1 MTIDVH
7 QLTQDHK
14 KAVNTIDGLEFHT
27 VPGLLAQLRDAVYGA
42 GVRDGAGN
50 ASKAKL
56 PIQAAALD
64 LYMSIDRQVS
74 EVWVAA
80 FRRVPNTDR
89 PEALLSEWAAWADET
104 TIVTVAGRGVN
115 AVDAV
120 SGWVSTISDYFDPPR
135 LAEISAPCVAC
146 GERWTYRTVDGETVR
161 SSALSFRRDR
171 DTGETLDA
179 RCESCG
185 NVWTPAQFLFLA
197 EAIGAG
203 SNHTGGSIES

>member
-1 MTIDVH
+1 MTVDVEVLVH
-7 QLTQDHK
+7 DHK

-42 GVRDGAGN
+42 GVRDGAGS

-64 LYMSIDRQVS
+64 LLMVIDRQIS
-74 EVWVAA
+74 EVWVQA
-80 FRRVPNTDR
+80 FKRVPGISR
-89 PEALLSEWAAWADET
+89 PEALLAEWAAWADDET
-104 TIVTVAGRGVN
+104 MVMVAERSVLAAD
-115 AVDAV
+115 AVD
-120 SGWVSTISDYFDPPR
+120 GWVRSVSDYFDPPR

-203 SNHTGGSIES
+203 ANQQNGSE